1 MYVEQ
6 MQRECEICNRRFAV
20 QYEYGAP
27 RIPSASS
34 DRVTVRVVSC
44 PSCRH
49 LNPLIMLMYVYHVAV
64 KSIPGP
70 DPVDPRVRPNSVR
83 RLWASHPHRPTPR
96 TTSRKRSARRLMVAA
111 IEFMRQ
117 IRPTYP

>member
-1 MYVEQ
+1 MVVRGGGPRDPAHGRSGGPRVTPLAMYVEQ
-6 MQRECEICNRRFAV
+6 MLRECEVCNRRFAV

-27 RIPSASS
+27 RIPSASN

-49 LNPLIMLMYVYHVAV
+49 LNPLIMLMYAYHVAV

-70 DPVDPRVRPNSVR
+70 DPVDARVRPNSVR
-83 RLWASHPHRPTPR
+83 RLGASHPHRPTPR
-96 TTSRKRSARRLMVAA
+96 
-111 IEFMRQ
+111 
-117 IRPTYP
+117 